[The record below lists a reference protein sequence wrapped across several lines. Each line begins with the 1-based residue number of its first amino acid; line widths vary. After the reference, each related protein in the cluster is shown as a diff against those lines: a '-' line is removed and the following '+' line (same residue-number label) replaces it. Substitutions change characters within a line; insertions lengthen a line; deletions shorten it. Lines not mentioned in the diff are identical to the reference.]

1 MAVYRN
7 DGRWEPSNALL
18 VDARVTSYDKRL
30 PAPGAQH
37 ASIHAGA
44 GFSRADF
51 RWYLLT

>member
-1 MAVYRN
+1 MTFCS
-7 DGRWEPSNALL
+7 GS
-18 VDARVTSYDKRL
+18 
-30 PAPGAQH
+30 APGAQH